1 MVPVPDFDDVIGAAR
16 GGDEWVVAVLYRDL
30 HPRLLGYLR
39 AREPRA
45 AEHLEAET
53 WLAIAQRIT
62 AFEGD
67 QDAFRGW
74 VFSIARRRLA
84 DYRRTAARRATY
96 PTPTTELDRP
106 DQQNVE
112 DVALDGLSTDT
123 AAAFVV
129 DADRGNSG
137 NSIAFS
143 NLRNAA
149 NDAGTSVKDYCKDAT
164 TDAVDTELTSPV
176 STPISGGIGTGS
188 SASNG
193 TNTVGVDHAAPAA
206 SKGSANANGHHDRQ
220 TPPRT

>member
-16 GGDEWVVAVLYRDL
+16 GGDAWAVAVLYRDL

-45 AEHLEAET
+45 AEDLEAET

-62 AFEGD
+62 AFAGD

-129 DADRGNSG
+129 ASLPADQ
-137 NSIAFS
+137 AEVVL
-143 NLRNAA
+143 LRVMAGLDTPQVAA
-149 NDAGTSVKDYCKDAT
+149 LLGKKPGTIRVLQHRALRHLARLLDPE
-164 TDAVDTELTSPV
+164 V
-176 STPISGGIGTGS
+176 
-188 SASNG
+188 
-193 TNTVGVDHAAPAA
+193 
-206 SKGSANANGHHDRQ
+206 
-220 TPPRT
+220 